1 MDAAVHRLVLK
12 FLNEAVRPDDLRFGK
27 PTSVHVHPNDPHPE
41 HHAKDEDHKRHEII
55 KAAAAKE
62 IMEFRETRY
71 PLGFRHWRELL
82 ELKNF
87 RFEILDR
94 LVSLFSSSVMGQWNE
109 FPQDIPQRGPGGIS
123 GVVHAALLK
132 SGQVLFI
139 TADETTL
146 LWDPEDPTPSTWEDP
161 VNQPH
166 TMPNGYS
173 QLCGHHV
180 QLSDSNGSLL
190 SVGGGGYGPN
200 ALAKA
205 GYIFDPVAKQW
216 RRSANDMVNHKWYPT
231 AVSLGGKKVLVAS
244 GRNTTDDMEIFDENS
259 ETFSPIAGD
268 DRTFPNIYPGLH
280 ILPNN
285 AIFYSRTGFGTAGAG
300 PGGTSY
306 DDDTVNPM
314 QLEGKR
320 PAYFTFNPGYTGG
333 TWQKITTS
341 PINRTKGMSVVLNSP
356 TPPYVR
362 VLVVGGADAASND
375 TYEIFDASTLTPA
388 ASFDP
393 WQPVPDGENRSL
405 CSLVLLPDGN
415 VFVCGGISST
425 NSPCTMFDPQTNTW
439 SAKANLPSARQYHS
453 VAILLPSGKV
463 MMAGWYNTKIEIYS
477 PPYLFKGARPQI
489 TTAPSLVHHGAAFS
503 IESPQA
509 ATIAKVV
516 FVRPMAV
523 THQTDSEQRVIDVLP
538 LIYDPMTP
546 TTINLTAPDGGHPH
560 PMAPRGHYMM
570 FAIDINGIPSV
581 AEWIYLH

>member
-1 MDAAVHRLVLK
+1 M
-12 FLNEAVRPDDLRFGK
+12 
-27 PTSVHVHPNDPHPE
+27 
-41 HHAKDEDHKRHEII
+41 
-55 KAAAAKE
+55 
-62 IMEFRETRY
+62 
-71 PLGFRHWRELL
+71 
-82 ELKNF
+82 
-87 RFEILDR
+87 
-94 LVSLFSSSVMGQWNE
+94 
-109 FPQDIPQRGPGGIS
+109 
-123 GVVHAALLK
+123 HAALLK